1 MVHNRRG
8 RRQHVDGSGGGG
20 GASGGTGGSGA
31 RRSSGQ
37 GTVPEYA
44 ITVTTSG
51 TGPFRIGKEATDDLL
66 GAPQLPTELLSRA
79 RAVLSRENFPG
90 FSTQRQV
97 REFVNSLF
105 VNLSKNQT
113 GDEASSL
120 LTDLASN
127 KGRSRLREIL
137 QRVMV
142 TDAGDDSDL
151 TSFQYVML
159 PLIGVL
165 TRENVCQKVAVYESD
180 LIYEVVYS
188 QRIQFLDKGV
198 IPCMR
203 KLIDDGSMDDTSTM
217 GSILR
222 QNRSLLQVES
232 LQRAM
237 LVIVRLMHQ
246 LVKRI
251 QTARK
256 ELKDTVATIEGL
268 VADCVKRSNNQDMT
282 YLNRHLENE
291 CQDLRRT
298 MSASATPV
306 AVTVTSTTARRHD
319 SQRPNLVSLDLN
331 FDPPGLQSEEGPRHD
346 NDHAQIQDIQI
357 VPTQAELTCERPP
370 FLPSNDV
377 PGALHHLPPGWSRL
391 LDTHFRLNREDM
403 IDQLRKGIVIFLEA
417 LHKTTPDN
425 QGGLLNRK
433 RLRQLVGQDVSV
445 NAYGNV
451 EFLGTNVENQY
462 RGSIRVSFDQ
472 PPQIKGKPVLQR
484 RIFWERSRRR
494 LIQNSLVCFI
504 YPEEGQGDV
513 GSQDPNNRELRLSLG
528 VIHTRDF
535 AEMAKNAE
543 KAVIHV
549 TMANNTDYCQLV
561 RAVKKK
567 VISPK
572 DVFMVESM
580 GGYFESYRPI
590 LQALQTIEPG
600 TMPFG
605 KYLAPTEGQPT
616 SGSFTLVDP
625 PRYAL
630 APGFEFDLG
639 VLLQSRV
646 RCHLNVRDTS
656 SRQRAVAALRTHS
669 LIDDTQSQA
678 LVDSLCREVALIC
691 G

>member
-1 MVHNRRG
+1 
-8 RRQHVDGSGGGG
+8 
-20 GASGGTGGSGA
+20 
-31 RRSSGQ
+31 
-37 GTVPEYA
+37 
-44 ITVTTSG
+44 
-51 TGPFRIGKEATDDLL
+51 
-66 GAPQLPTELLSRA
+66 
-79 RAVLSRENFPG
+79 
-90 FSTQRQV
+90 
-97 REFVNSLF
+97 
-105 VNLSKNQT
+105 
-113 GDEASSL
+113 
-120 LTDLASN
+120 
-127 KGRSRLREIL
+127 
-137 QRVMV
+137 
-142 TDAGDDSDL
+142 
-151 TSFQYVML
+151 
-159 PLIGVL
+159 
-165 TRENVCQKVAVYESD
+165 
-180 LIYEVVYS
+180 
-188 QRIQFLDKGV
+188 
-198 IPCMR
+198 
-203 KLIDDGSMDDTSTM
+203 
-217 GSILR
+217 
-222 QNRSLLQVES
+222 
-232 LQRAM
+232 M
-237 LVIVRLMHQ
+237 LVIVRLINQ

-282 YLNRHLENE
+282 YINRHLENE

-331 FDPPGLQSEEGPRHD
+331 FDPPGLQSAEGPRHD

-377 PGALHHLPPGWSRL
+377 PGALYHLPPGWSRL

-445 NAYGNV
+445 NAYGSV
-451 EFLGTNVENQY
+451 EFLGTNVENQF

-484 RIFWERSRRR
+484 KIFWERSRRR

-513 GSQDPNNRELRLSLG
+513 GAQDPNNRELRLSLG

-625 PRYAL
+625 PWYAL
-630 APGFEFDLG
+630 APGF
-639 VLLQSRV
+639 
-646 RCHLNVRDTS
+646 
-656 SRQRAVAALRTHS
+656 
-669 LIDDTQSQA
+669 
-678 LVDSLCREVALIC
+678 
-691 G
+691 